1 MVREHP
7 TLSSGYSQTSGVP
20 PDNPQEQVL
29 RGPAGEE
36 AVGGQQGVLQPKV
49 PQPMNVNSTT
59 SSLLPPASL
68 QQQVLR
74 GPAGEEAG
82 GGQVSHQQLHSRNSE
97 TSYSTLLPT
106 SSFRSMD
113 IRENQFPVSETVQ
126 NFNRF
131 CWQKPA
137 GSYSLP
143 HQVDSE

>member
-59 SSLLPPASL
+59 SSLLPPAKL
-68 QQQVLR
+68 QQQVLWVKPQAEY
-74 GPAGEEAG
+74 GDTGLV
-82 GGQVSHQQLHSRNSE
+82 QIFVLTISVRNDQYLS
-97 TSYSTLLPT
+97 
-106 SSFRSMD
+106 
-113 IRENQFPVSETVQ
+113 
-126 NFNRF
+126 
-131 CWQKPA
+131 
-137 GSYSLP
+137 G
-143 HQVDSE
+143 

>member
-49 PQPMNVNSTT
+49 PHPMNVNSTT

-74 GPAGEEAG
+74 GPAGEEAPHP
-82 GGQVSHQQLHSRNSE
+82 HQPR
-97 TSYSTLLPT
+97 
-106 SSFRSMD
+106 
-113 IRENQFPVSETVQ
+113 
-126 NFNRF
+126 
-131 CWQKPA
+131 PA
-137 GSYSLP
+137 GGLDVVSSMSCNDAKRTSPKLGRNR
-143 HQVDSE
+143 EFFL